1 MDEVLFIAEAN
12 ITSTQTVSHSPLSCL
27 TRFKF
32 EMGKH
37 GKRKIGGYEHVHT
50 YNPKA
55 RESNERKMS
64 NMQAIAI
71 RRYQGYVDK
80 IRNNMYNYVPA
91 EQRLKQKPGEFCC

>member
-1 MDEVLFIAEAN
+1 
-12 ITSTQTVSHSPLSCL
+12 
-27 TRFKF
+27 
-32 EMGKH
+32 MGKH

-80 IRNNMYNYVPA
+80 IRNNMFNYVPV
-91 EQRLKQKPGEFCC
+91 EQRLKQKPGTVDKNRMNFVTDPYFRISQLQTQRLS

>member
-1 MDEVLFIAEAN
+1 
-12 ITSTQTVSHSPLSCL
+12 
-27 TRFKF
+27 
-32 EMGKH
+32 MGKH

-64 NMQAIAI
+64 NMQGIAI

-80 IRNNMYNYVPA
+80 IRALMFNYEPP
-91 EQRLKQKPGEFCC
+91 EQRLKQKPGMSVVVFSFYIHHSLSHFSVHRPNI

>member
-1 MDEVLFIAEAN
+1 
-12 ITSTQTVSHSPLSCL
+12 
-27 TRFKF
+27 
-32 EMGKH
+32 MGKH

-80 IRNNMYNYVPA
+80 IRNNMFNYVPA
-91 EQRLKQKPGEFCC
+91 EQRLKQKPGKSVLELVWVFAGECYLFVV